1 MRRGYQ
7 PTLAQVFSF
16 DAVDL
21 AANRAGQLS
30 PDQAVMFTNMA
41 GMARRRPWRVLV
53 LLAFAVVV
61 AIVMLAAQGAP
72 ADQLTIAGGACAV
85 MVALVTAVSMLNLRQ
100 ARAMERPA
108 VQVTQ
113 GRPVK
118 TPSMTIDRWWMD
130 VGGVRFSID
139 RADADLFSEHTVYR
153 IYHADLGVGSPGI
166 LSVEVL
172 AV

>member
-1 MRRGYQ
+1 MFRH
-7 PTLAQVFSF
+7 LAVFYDS
-16 DAVDL
+16 
-21 AANRAGQLS
+21 
-30 PDQAVMFTNMA
+30 
-41 GMARRRPWRVLV
+41 
-53 LLAFAVVV
+53 
-61 AIVMLAAQGAP
+61 
-72 ADQLTIAGGACAV
+72 
-85 MVALVTAVSMLNLRQ
+85 
-100 ARAMERPA
+100 AMERPA

-172 AV
+172 AA

>member
-72 ADQLTIAGGACAV
+72 ADQLTIARLPDLPEGAELARV
-85 MVALVTAVSMLNLRQ
+85 DVVIRLR
-100 ARAMERPA
+100 RA
-108 VQVTQ
+108 
-113 GRPVK
+113 
-118 TPSMTIDRWWMD
+118 
-130 VGGVRFSID
+130 
-139 RADADLFSEHTVYR
+139 
-153 IYHADLGVGSPGI
+153 
-166 LSVEVL
+166 
-172 AV
+172 